1 MNLVFLET
9 VRASNSNL
17 IFNKDMNVRHRR
29 ESEKTLFWIRLW
41 HNIQCLSSDD
51 GNFVLFLLFP
61 INPFKVTYVSR
72 TNIWMKSCRNISTNV
87 CFINN
92 FGFVYCVTF
101 NWLKTFIARNF
112 IRRICTSRNFKYLQ
126 YSKIEINLFS
136 ACSSRKS
143 SWSHRKKQHA
153 NYKTIVNFSWKIL
166 VICLQ

>member
-61 INPFKVTYVSR
+61 INPFKVTYVMTAEQIFGWKAAETFQRMFALS
-72 TNIWMKSCRNISTNV
+72 TISAS
-87 CFINN
+87 
-92 FGFVYCVTF
+92 Y
-101 NWLKTFIARNF
+101 
-112 IRRICTSRNFKYLQ
+112 
-126 YSKIEINLFS
+126 
-136 ACSSRKS
+136 
-143 SWSHRKKQHA
+143 
-153 NYKTIVNFSWKIL
+153 IV
-166 VICLQ
+166 